1 MKVNGKTLTVSSPI
15 FQIRTYSG
23 SKAKYTSVG
32 PDLAAALDILK
43 KVQATRQLEAA
54 QEALGIIVP
63 KEAPKGKT
71 LAELV
76 KEYIA
81 KKRSPSLD
89 LSETSVRHYE
99 DSLPAFVALSKRELP
114 SEVTESDIINY
125 CDHLKRDGYSAK
137 TRKMRYTAVR
147 GFLRSCGVVPEKL
160 IDPATHKRLAPRI
173 DQDIDPYSSAD
184 LERLYAT
191 CDEYH
196 ALVYKFLLATGLR
209 YREANHLTWAAID
222 FDRWVINL
230 AGEQRVN
237 RRFRSRKSG
246 KMVNAAVEFKTKSR
260 KSREIPVFPSLR
272 PLLLEW
278 RKQNPDKVF
287 VFGTPRSDMPD
298 NHWLEYGKHAWKR
311 AGLNCRQCNGCV
323 KRNECEDFFLHR
335 FRHSYAHMCLD
346 GGVPIHKVSRRMGHY
361 SIEVTA
367 IYLRGDSQQD
377 DGKDPF
383 AVVKVMSAVA

>member
-1 MKVNGKTLTVSSPI
+1 MAKGNVKASLIVYAPINGIWRRGSLVPIKTGFKSDAMRVNGETLTVSNPI

-54 QEALGIIVP
+54 QEALGIIIL

-81 KKRSPSLD
+81 EKKSPSLD
-89 LSETSVRHYE
+89 LSATSVRHYE
-99 DSLPAFVALSKRELP
+99 DSLPAFVALCKREFP
-114 SEVTESDIINY
+114 PEVTKGDIISY

-137 TRKMRYTAVR
+137 TRKMRYTAIR

-173 DQDIDPYSSAD
+173 DQDIDPYNPAD
-184 LERLYAT
+184 LERLYAA

-196 ALVYKFLLATGLR
+196 ALVYRFLLATGLR

-222 FDRWVINL
+222 FGRWVINL

-237 RRFRSRKSG
+237 RRFRHI
-246 KMVNAAVEFKTKSR
+246 ET
-260 KSREIPVFPSLR
+260 LR
-272 PLLLEW
+272 LALSAMP
-278 RKQNPDKVF
+278 
-287 VFGTPRSDMPD
+287 GT
-298 NHWLEYGKHAWKR
+298 R
-311 AGLNCRQCNGCV
+311 AG
-323 KRNECEDFFLHR
+323 HR
-335 FRHSYAHMCLD
+335 
-346 GGVPIHKVSRRMGHY
+346 
-361 SIEVTA
+361 
-367 IYLRGDSQQD
+367 
-377 DGKDPF
+377 
-383 AVVKVMSAVA
+383 

>member
-1 MKVNGKTLTVSSPI
+1 MC
-15 FQIRTYSG
+15 
-23 SKAKYTSVG
+23 
-32 PDLAAALDILK
+32 
-43 KVQATRQLEAA
+43 
-54 QEALGIIVP
+54 
-63 KEAPKGKT
+63 
-71 LAELV
+71 
-76 KEYIA
+76 
-81 KKRSPSLD
+81 
-89 LSETSVRHYE
+89 
-99 DSLPAFVALSKRELP
+99 KREFP
-114 SEVTESDIINY
+114 PEVTKGDIISY

-137 TRKMRYTAVR
+137 TRKMRYTAIR

-173 DQDIDPYSSAD
+173 DQDIDPYNPAD
-184 LERLYAT
+184 LERLYAA

-196 ALVYKFLLATGLR
+196 ALVYRFLLATGLR

-222 FDRWVINL
+222 FGRWVINL

-237 RRFRSRKSG
+237 RRFRSRKTG

-260 KSREIPVFPSLR
+260 KSREIPIFPSLR

-278 RKQNPDKVF
+278 RKQHTDKVF

-311 AGLNCRQCNGCV
+311 AGLNCGQCDGCV
-323 KRNECEDFFLHR
+323 KRNKCEEFFLHR
-335 FRHSYAHMCLD
+335 FRHSYAHVCLD
-346 GGVPIHKVSRRMGHY
+346 NGVPIHKVSRRMGHY

-377 DGKDPF
+377 DAKDPF
-383 AVVKVMSAVA
+383 AVVKVMSAAA